1 MSQKQQ
7 STQHEH
13 AITITYF
20 NHSMAQGE
28 KVRLCCLLGGIPFN
42 DNRIRN
48 SEWKDLKGITPHG
61 VLPLLLEDGKEV
73 KGQSTAILRYLG
85 RRCGLYP
92 NDPELAYQ
100 VDMLLGLATDFDRS
114 WRVPLY
120 MGIRPEN
127 FYYDSGSADTDF
139 GQMRTKRAREQWLK
153 NDLPRFMNL
162 YSSYLRRN
170 GGKFFFFFII
180 FLATN
185 IIKY

>member
-7 STQHEH
+7 STQQEH

-73 KGQSTAILRYLG
+73 FNVVEKGQEPFYMQIPFGDLIASWCR
-85 RRCGLYP
+85 
-92 NDPELAYQ
+92 
-100 VDMLLGLATDFDRS
+100 FDRN
-114 WRVPLY
+114 V
-120 MGIRPEN
+120 N
-127 FYYDSGSADTDF
+127 DTQRF
-139 GQMRTKRAREQWLK
+139 GERAVSCV
-153 NDLPRFMNL
+153 L
-162 YSSYLRRN
+162 YSNKPRE
-170 GGKFFFFFII
+170 II
-180 FLATN
+180 E
-185 IIKY
+185 